1 MSLCGECQREAPQG
15 AVFCAFCGAPL
26 GSSVDAVVVGALA
39 GATIAHRYFLE
50 SLIGRGGMGDVYRAT
65 DLSLDRTVV
74 VKLLRRTEAI
84 DEGAVKR
91 FHREARAA
99 SRLSHP
105 SSVALLDSGE
115 TEAGMLY
122 MVMELVPGVTLAR
135 LLTNRGHVP
144 ERRVVSIGAQV
155 LDALAEAHGLGIV
168 HRDLKPANV
177 MVDARE
183 GLDRVKVLDFG
194 IATFG
199 EAEADTR
206 VTQQGQVFGTPAYMS
221 PEQVRGEVLDARSNL
236 YSVGVL
242 LYELLTGKL
251 PFDAGSSLE
260 LAARHL
266 TTPPAPMSERRP
278 EVPVSPE
285 VEGLVLSAL
294 SKERAGR
301 PASAEA
307 FRDALLACRIDDAR
321 RDEPLPSLAPTAP
334 LDGKDLA
341 EAVRRSTGPLA
352 PGSRR
357 PRWARRAGLIAAA
370 AVVVAGGTAAS
381 FAVARRAHEPDL
393 AASAEPGAATPALPA
408 KPASEAIRT
417 PDAAS
422 PPPLDSTPARESEP
436 TAPPAPPP
444 ATAPTPRTAAP
455 GRARDPAAA
464 PAPGGAGQPADG
476 PGAGPARPAPAVRG
490 PGIHAVRGELASLPL
505 PAASSGDGLLAI
517 EASPWA
523 EVSVDGEKLGET
535 PREVQLTAG
544 LHQVRAVHPQ
554 LGVRESRITVRAG
567 QRTVWVAE
575 ME

>member
-84 DEGAVKR
+84 DEAAVKR

-135 LLTNRGHVP
+135 LLSERGHVP

-177 MVDARE
+177 MVDVRE
-183 GLDRVKVLDFG
+183 GLDHVKVLDFG

-199 EAEADTR
+199 ETEADTR

-221 PEQVRGEVLDARSNL
+221 PEQVRGEVLDARSDL

-251 PFDAGSSLE
+251 PFDAGSSME

-266 TTPPAPMSERRP
+266 TTPPTPMSERRP
-278 EVPVSPE
+278 DVAVSPDL
-285 VEGLVLSAL
+285 EGLVLSAL

-307 FRDALLACRIDDAR
+307 FRGALLACRIDDAG
-321 RDEPLPSLAPTAP
+321 RDEALPSLAPTAS

-352 PGSRR
+352 SRSRR
-357 PRWARRAGLIAAA
+357 PGWARRAGLVAAA
-370 AVVVAGGTAAS
+370 AVVVASGAAAS
-381 FAVARRAHEPDL
+381 FAVARRGHAPDVPASTDPV
-393 AASAEPGAATPALPA
+393 AAAPAAPAM
-408 KPASEAIRT
+408 PASEPVRT

-422 PPPLDSTPARESEP
+422 PPSDATPAREREATPP
-436 TAPPAPPP
+436 TAPPP
-444 ATAPTPRTAAP
+444 ATAPAPRTPEP
-455 GRARDPAAA
+455 GRARDPA
-464 PAPGGAGQPADG
+464 PAPPSGGAGQPADG
-476 PGAGPARPAPAVRG
+476 PGAGPARPQPAEHG
-490 PGIHAVRGELASLPL
+490 PGIHAVRGELDSLPL

-535 PREVQLTAG
+535 PREVQLAAG
-544 LHQVRAVHPQ
+544 SHQVRAVHPQ